1 MIELPKPGL
10 YRTTQPYP
18 SQETELP
25 AQSLV
30 YVGVREEGSLPFVVR
45 PAQNHRNEWF
55 WSDPVYPLRSPTW
68 GKSLVPLPPE
78 GFYLLPE
85 DFSPGEGVRWP
96 RNAIVQL
103 GFNQRGQGILFLAER
118 HVSDERNVLAFS
130 ARGVLISDALLRRL
144 VRAPVLLV
152 QTPPQESTPQ
162 AEEPATDAPA
172 SPAAETES
180 GTLR

>member
-18 SQETELP
+18 SQENELP

-118 HVSDERNVLAFS
+118 HVSGEHNVLAFS
-130 ARGVLISDALLRRL
+130 PRGVLINDTLLRRL

-152 QTPPQESTPQ
+152 QAPPENATAK
-162 AEEPATDAPA
+162 AEAPA
-172 SPAAETES
+172 ESPAATETE
-180 GTLR
+180 GG